1 MIRVAVFNAH
11 GRRRVPPSF
20 AAGVVKS
27 TLRGEGI
34 TSAAITV
41 VFSNA
46 RSSRSVNRR
55 FLGHDRATDV
65 ISFPLESGPVL
76 EGEIHVNLDRA
87 VTQAAAYG
95 VTVKNEITRLVV
107 HGVLHLAG
115 YDDRRPG
122 PARRMRARQESYVA
136 RILWEGNG

>member
-11 GRRRVPPSF
+11 GRRRVPPRF
-20 AAGVVKS
+20 AASAVRR
-27 TLRGEGI
+27 TLHGEGI
-34 TSAAITV
+34 GSAAITV
-41 VFSNA
+41 VFENS
-46 RSSRSVNRR
+46 RSSRAVNRK

-87 VTQAAAYG
+87 SAQAAAYG
-95 VTVKNEITRLVV
+95 VTVQNEIARLLV

-115 YDDRRPG
+115 YDDRRSG
-122 PARRMRARQESYVA
+122 PARRMRARQESHVS
-136 RILWEGNG
+136 RILG